1 MHIAIIG
8 GTFNPIHYG
17 HLRIAEEV
25 REALSLDN
33 VLFIPTFQPP
43 HKDDGSIIPPEH
55 RLEMVRLATRRNPF
69 FEVSDMEIKRRGRS
83 YSVETL
89 RALRK
94 ENPGFE
100 WSFIIGTDSFNDI
113 ATWCE
118 YEELFRLTNF
128 VVVPR
133 PGHPVKKIGEVL
145 SVELTRGFWYDRNKG
160 VYLNPSGRFVAYLE
174 TTRLDISASVIRR
187 LVKEGRSI
195 RYLLPQAVEEYI
207 KREGLYR

>member
-25 REALSLDN
+25 REAFSLDK
-33 VLFIPTFQPP
+33 VLFIPTSQPP
-43 HKDDGSIIPPEH
+43 HKDNGSLIPPDD
-55 RLEMVRLATRRNPF
+55 RLEMVRLATSSNPF
-69 FEVSDMEIKRRGRS
+69 FEVSDMEIKRGGRS

-94 ENPGFE
+94 EGPGFE
-100 WSFIIGTDSFNDI
+100 WSFIVGTDSFNDI
-113 ATWCE
+113 TTWRE

-145 SVELTRGFWYDRNKG
+145 PVELARGFWYDRNKG
-160 VYLNPSGRFVAYLE
+160 VYFNPSGRFVAYLE
-174 TTRLDISASVIRR
+174 TTRLDISASAIRR
-187 LVKEGRSI
+187 MVKEGGSI
-195 RYLLPQAVEEYI
+195 RYLLPQDVEEYI
-207 KREGLYR
+207 KREGLYK

>member
-25 REALSLDN
+25 REALSLDK
-33 VLFIPTFQPP
+33 VLFIPTSQPP
-43 HKDDGSIIPPEH
+43 HKDDGSLIPPEH
-55 RLEMVRLATRRNPF
+55 RLEMVRLSTSDNPF
-69 FEVSDMEIKRRGRS
+69 FEVSNIEIKRGGRS

-100 WSFIIGTDSFNDI
+100 WSFIVGTDSFNDI
-113 ATWCE
+113 TTWRE

-128 VVVPR
+128 VVVSR
-133 PGHPVKKIGEVL
+133 PGHPIKKIGEVL
-145 SVELTRGFWYDRNKG
+145 PIELARGFWYDESKG
-160 VYLNPSGRFVAYLE
+160 VYLNPAGRFVAYLE
-174 TTRLDISASVIRR
+174 TTCLDISASAIRR
-187 LVKEGRSI
+187 MVKEGSSI
-195 RYLLPQAVEEYI
+195 RYLLPPGVEEYI
-207 KREGLYR
+207 QRERLYR

>member
-133 PGHPVKKIGEVL
+133 PGHPVKKIEEVL